1 LRSWSLTWRP
11 RVDRFRARIGL
22 VGQAHHRSR
31 VRAAFTPV
39 PRRLQPSLRAGLES
53 APVVALVGARQ
64 VGKTSLA
71 RNFERD
77 ERPFVSLDDLANL
90 AQARFDPSGFIA
102 GIGPGAIIDEVQ
114 RVPALLLAIKA
125 AVDRSPARGRFLLT
139 GSANIMTLPKLSESL
154 AGRVNVYELFP
165 FAEAEIERVECN
177 VADQLFEPDR
187 PWRAEPLE
195 ASDLIRRIVRGGY
208 PEAVA
213 QATSSR
219 ARWFASYLLAMLQ
232 RDIREIANVSD
243 FASMSRLLAVLCA
256 RTGRIVNYTSL
267 SSESSIPKTT
277 LLRYVSLFERAYLLY
292 RMPAWSF
299 DLGRRLARILKLF
312 IGDTGIAANQMNVD
326 AARVAA
332 DRNLLGGL
340 LETFVA
346 NELRKHASWSERR
359 ISIYH
364 YREHGGLEV
373 DFILE
378 AAGGQRVAV
387 EVKATASPTASDTRG
402 LLRLMDDPK
411 LALVRGVLVHTGSTV
426 VPIRSNVHGVPVSVF
441 WSEAS

>member
-1 LRSWSLTWRP
+1 
-11 RVDRFRARIGL
+11 
-22 VGQAHHRSR
+22 
-31 VRAAFTPV
+31 
-39 PRRLQPSLRAGLES
+39 
-53 APVVALVGARQ
+53 
-64 VGKTSLA
+64 
-71 RNFERD
+71 
-77 ERPFVSLDDLANL
+77 
-90 AQARFDPSGFIA
+90 
-102 GIGPGAIIDEVQ
+102 
-114 RVPALLLAIKA
+114 
-125 AVDRSPARGRFLLT
+125 
-139 GSANIMTLPKLSESL
+139 MTLPKLSESL